1 MIPCSQKVV
10 VCVMKGWRG
19 KPLITM
25 GLLKLFAS
33 TYLVITGGLTHTVV
47 ADSHTLIV
55 CIVRGDDS
63 DKHGSIKI
71 VFQWPP
77 WNT

>member
-1 MIPCSQKVV
+1 MIPCSHKVV

-33 TYLVITGGLTHTVV
+33 TYIVITGVLTHTVV
-47 ADSHTLIV
+47 ADAHTVIV
-55 CIVRGDDS
+55 CIVKGL

-77 WNT
+77 WDP